1 MTEQPSE
8 QASGPTTSQL
18 PTVEPQ
24 TVPNTTV
31 TAPVIAPEPVVQAT
45 PAPAPTQA
53 PAPSPVQ
60 TQAIP
65 VTPSA
70 PVGPVKPAKAVP
82 RPLGTLP
89 ALIPGIILAIVA
101 IGIGVVGIH
110 DGLVY
115 WTRSGSWDLISLHG
129 ATWTGAAIHWV
140 ENLTPQLWMTFAGAA
155 LALVGIWLIVLALKP
170 RRVRGVAV
178 TSSTYM
184 WVEHSGVGRLAV
196 AAAAQVP
203 GVRSARG
210 SAGRRKVDVT
220 VEAGSGGDSQQLATS
235 VRDAIAARL
244 APLTKA
250 PKITVS
256 VKQPDQP
263 AATTP
268 GSTT

>member
-1 MTEQPSE
+1 MTEQPPE
-8 QASGPTTSQL
+8 QPPGPATSQL

-24 TVPNTTV
+24 TIANPTV
-31 TAPVIAPEPVVQAT
+31 TAPVVAPEPVAQ
-45 PAPAPTQA
+45 PIPPAPTQ
-53 PAPSPVQ
+53 
-60 TQAIP
+60 TQAVPIP
-65 VTPSA
+65 VTPAA
-70 PVGPVKPAKAVP
+70 PVGPVKPAKAVR

-101 IGIGVVGIH
+101 IGVGVVGVH
-110 DGLVY
+110 DALVY

-129 ATWTGAAIHWV
+129 ATWTGATIRWV
-140 ENLTPQLWMTFAGAA
+140 ENLTPALWMTFAGAA
-155 LALVGIWLIVLALKP
+155 VALVGIWLIVLALKP

-196 AAAAQVP
+196 MAAAQVP
-203 GVRSARG
+203 GVRSAKG
-210 SAGRRKVDVT
+210 SAGRRNVSVT
-220 VEAGSGGDSQQLATS
+220 VEVGSGDSQQLATS
-235 VRDAIAARL
+235 VRDAIATRL
-244 APLTKA
+244 APLAKA

-263 AATTP
+263 AAPTA